1 MQTVSDI
8 GEFALIEQ
16 IAKRLAASSSAHVV
30 VGPGDDAAVV
40 QIDGASVV
48 SCVDIFIQG
57 VHFRLDWSSAHDIGR
72 KVIAANLADIVA
84 MGATP
89 SSLLVGLAIPAS
101 TEVSWVLELADGMKA
116 EADVLGATVVGGD
129 IARSEHIMISVTALG
144 DLRGK
149 QPVLRSGAQAGD
161 VVAVAGQLGY
171 AGAGLMLL
179 SRGFRSPRSIVSV
192 HRVPQPPY
200 AQALAA
206 TKAHS
211 MIDTSDGLLA
221 DVGHIADASGVA
233 IDLDSTAIPVAE
245 ELQAVASAFN
255 EDVLKLV
262 LGSGED
268 HAFVAT
274 FASSGD
280 VPDGW
285 TIIGSVNQGSGV
297 TVDGEAVETVGW
309 QHFIA

>member
-16 IAKRLAASSSAHVV
+16 IAQRLGSSPNAHVV

-40 QIDGASVV
+40 QVEGASVV

-57 VHFRLDWSSAHDIGR
+57 VHFRLDWSSAQDIGR

-89 SSLLVGLAIPAS
+89 TSLLVGLAIPAS
-101 TEVSWVLELADGMKA
+101 TEVSWVLELADGMKT

-149 QPVLRSGAQAGD
+149 QPVLRSGAKVGD

-179 SRGFRSPRSIVSV
+179 SRGFRSPRSIVSM

-200 AQALAA
+200 EQALAA

-233 IDLDSTAIPVAE
+233 IDIASNSIPIAE
-245 ELQAVASAFN
+245 ELQSVASAFN

-274 FASSGD
+274 FASSSD
-280 VPDGW
+280 MPDGW
-285 TIIGSVNQGSGV
+285 TVIGSVIQGSGV
-297 TVDGEAVETVGW
+297 TVDGEAVETTGW
-309 QHFIA
+309 QHFSA